1 MARKKNEVK
10 AKEPVKL
17 RFKKLSNANQSY
29 LLYIWT
35 SITKERGIMS
45 SSSSTSPRNVSLKTV
60 IRTESLCAWPIVS
73 RHNGSLI
80 FRTRF
85 MVSV

>member
-10 AKEPVKL
+10 AKRARKA
-17 RFKKLSNANQSY
+17 RFKKTVERCNQSIY
-29 LLYIWT
+29 LDIYYKGKRYYEFLKLYLT
-35 SITKERGIMS
+35 
-45 SSSSTSPRNVSLKTV
+45 RNVSLKTV
-60 IRTESLCAWPIVS
+60 IRTGSLCAWPIVS

>member
-1 MARKKNEVK
+1 MARKKNEMK

-17 RFKKLSNANQSY
+17 RFKKLSNANQSIY
-29 LLYIWT
+29 LDIYY
-35 SITKERGIMS
+35 KGKRY
-45 SSSSTSPRNVSLKTV
+45 SLKTV
-60 IRTESLCAWPIVS
+60 IRTGSLCAWPIVS

>member
-1 MARKKNEVK
+1 MARKKNEMK

-17 RFKKLSNANQSY
+17 RFKKLSNATSP
-29 LLYIWT
+29 YIWT

-60 IRTESLCAWPIVS
+60 IRTGSLCAWPIVS

>member
-1 MARKKNEVK
+1 MARKKNEMK

-17 RFKKLSNANQSY
+17 RFKKLSNANLSIY
-29 LLYIWT
+29 LDIYYKGKRYYEFLKLY
-35 SITKERGIMS
+35 
-45 SSSSTSPRNVSLKTV
+45 TSPRNVSLEDV
-60 IRTESLCAWPIVS
+60 IRTGSLCAWPIVS

-85 MVSV
+85 TVSV

>member
-1 MARKKNEVK
+1 MARKKNEMK

-17 RFKKLSNANQSY
+17 RFKKLSNANLSIY
-29 LLYIWT
+29 LDIYYKGKRYYEFLKLYLT
-35 SITKERGIMS
+35 PERFPEDRDKNRI
-45 SSSSTSPRNVSLKTV
+45 
-60 IRTESLCAWPIVS
+60 CAWPIVS

-85 MVSV
+85 TVSV